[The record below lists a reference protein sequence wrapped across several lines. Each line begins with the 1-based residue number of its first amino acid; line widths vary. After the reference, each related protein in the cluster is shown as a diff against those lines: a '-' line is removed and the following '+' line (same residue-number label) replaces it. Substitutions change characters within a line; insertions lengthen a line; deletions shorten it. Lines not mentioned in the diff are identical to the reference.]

1 MNLRRTL
8 ITAILT
14 TAILLFGPMQAGV
27 YASADSSELGSL
39 TIVMISKQGV
49 SLTGAGLSIIRVA
62 TLKSAN
68 GELSYV
74 PTDEFSAANI
84 AMDVNM
90 TAEENIAVSAELT
103 KYSTQNKLISNNVLV
118 GSEGT
123 AVISGLS
130 PGLYLIS
137 QNISVEGYRDIKPFM
152 VSLPS
157 IDPDGSTW
165 LYNLIITPKVQGI
178 LEANRVPTPTPT
190 PAPTTGT
197 TTSDTSSGS
206 KLPQTGMLRWPV
218 AVLAISGIIAFSLGW
233 ADMNAKRKKDE

>member
-1 MNLRRTL
+1 LNLRRTL

-39 TIVMISKQGV
+39 TIIMISKQGV

-178 LEANRVPTPTPT
+178 LEANRYPTPT

-197 TTSDTSSGS
+197 SKKDTSSAGR
-206 KLPQTGMLRWPV
+206 LPQTGMLRWPV
-218 AVLAISGIIAFSLGW
+218 AVLAISGIIAFSIGW
-233 ADMNAKRKKDE
+233 ADISSKRKKDE